1 MKNEASLGIKHL
13 LTLKTQFENIGQ
25 ISHNATDHHQGSSW
39 FFFFFFFFFFWERE
53 DSEEIKKWA
62 NTENKLFSHFYTIGP
77 GQEWTALMVE
87 KSVMF
92 LFPGVT
98 CE

>member
-1 MKNEASLGIKHL
+1 MKNEASLSIKHL
-13 LTLKTQFENIGQ
+13 LTLKMQFENIGQ
-25 ISHNATDHHQGSSW
+25 ISHNATDHNQGSSW
-39 FFFFFFFFFFWERE
+39 FFFFLFWERE
-53 DSEEIKKWA
+53 DGEEIKKWA
-62 NTENKLFSHFYTIGP
+62 KTENELFSHFYTIGP

-87 KSVMF
+87 ESVMF